1 MHKVLCMGYAEKMP
15 ILNTYYYRMCYTE
28 TVFLLTENT
37 YESNEECACVRQ
49 ARFSFIHFPQSIDIA
64 SR

>member
-1 MHKVLCMGYAEKMP
+1 MGYAEKMP

-28 TVFLLTENT
+28 TVFLPTENT

-49 ARFSFIHFPQSIDIA
+49 ARFSF
-64 SR
+64 